1 MQPRLPFLKPKP
13 STGSVF
19 SPVLSKSL
27 TADSSQCPT
36 LEEKNVCRSLSQ
48 CKQILSESISTQML
62 IEASK
67 KDRSHSSTQKQE
79 TVTLDVPHE
88 IRTILPPN
96 NNIKSISPSHYVVFP
111 PEIPP
116 EYRNYCRSKTSSPLP
131 KHEINV
137 ETKSEYAISSAIRKE
152 DGKISNSIL
161 EYSESN
167 DIPNLSEH
175 ENLRTETSDI
185 IQKHGMNN
193 ETKSDC
199 TISSVVY
206 PVEIKLSQSNEEFFE
221 IVEPNYVHEFYESEN
236 STTKTSDFD
245 RENPISN
252 TANTELIVE
261 SKIHENTE
269 KDDQAESSMIA
280 ALKTDSGRSDS
291 PFPTLDDSSELI
303 SKPIEPTIVPMSMAD
318 ALSIAPDRSYKL
330 PESNIKRPTGNNSV
344 RYMHGYN
351 KKTPVEPLLMTRYL
365 IYAPTSAVDS
375 EEEQIA
381 SLGLK
386 SFPPI
391 SDELKISTASG
402 DFDRTES
409 NFENAEE
416 LDFDKLKF
424 EEPINQLNKE
434 VDIVEPKIIEPLDNP
449 QFQKSIPENPPRA
462 SFSETFSGK
471 LIGPGIQDKV
481 SLFMPKLS
489 IEDTSFSKQK
499 LNVHGKS
506 SFALDSESS
515 SLGDSSSKNS
525 DLAVHKSNNSEPNSS
540 NSTPAKT
547 LLKPHTSTESTEESI
562 PLTPH
567 SSKTDNALV
576 EPVTPTCKSSLPAAF
591 LSKQLTCLMKK
602 QQPKCIPSPIPIPN
616 LGGQPTGR
624 AGVSA
629 GLTAPRRGRGV
640 LNPQNLTPGAREP
653 LCGQC
658 NLYIR

>member
-19 SPVLSKSL
+19 SPVVSKSL

-36 LEEKNVCRSLSQ
+36 LDGKNVCRSLSQ

-67 KDRSHSSTQKQE
+67 KDRTNSSSQKQE
-79 TVTLDVPHE
+79 TVALDVPHE
-88 IRTILPPN
+88 IRSILPPN
-96 NNIKSISPSHYVVFP
+96 NNIKSISSSHYVVFP

-116 EYRNYCRSKTSSPLP
+116 EYRNYCRSITSSPLP

-137 ETKSEYAISSAIRKE
+137 ETKSEYMISSAIRKE
-152 DGKISNSIL
+152 DYSISKSTL
-161 EYSESN
+161 VCPESN
-167 DIPNLSEH
+167 NIPKLNEN
-175 ENLRTETSDI
+175 ENLRTEISDT

-193 ETKSDC
+193 KTKSDC
-199 TISSVVY
+199 TISSAVH
-206 PVEIKLSQSNEEFFE
+206 PVEIKLSQSYDEFLE
-221 IVEPNYVHEFYESEN
+221 TIEPNYVHEFRESEN
-236 STTKTSDFD
+236 SITKTSDFG
-245 RENPISN
+245 RENPILS
-252 TANTELIVE
+252 TEPIVE
-261 SKIHENTE
+261 SKSSAYTA
-269 KDDQAESSMIA
+269 KDDKESSIVA

-291 PFPTLDDSSELI
+291 PLPTLVDSSELI
-303 SKPIEPTIVPMSMAD
+303 PTPIEPAIEPMTMAD
-318 ALSIAPDRSYKL
+318 ALTIASDRSYKL
-330 PESNIKRPTGNNSV
+330 PESSIKRPVGNNPV

-351 KKTPVEPLLMTRYL
+351 KKTPMEPLLMTRHL

-375 EEEQIA
+375 KEEEIA

-391 SDELKISTASG
+391 SDDLKLSTASG

-409 NFENAEE
+409 NFDNAEE
-416 LDFDKLKF
+416 FVFDDLKF
-424 EEPINQLNKE
+424 EEPIKLLNKE
-434 VDIVEPKIIEPLDNP
+434 MDVVEPVVDEPLDKL
-449 QFQKSIPENPPRA
+449 QCQQSIQENLPRA
-462 SFSETFSGK
+462 SFSETFPGK

-499 LNVHGKS
+499 PNVHGKS
-506 SFALDSESS
+506 SIALDSASS

-525 DLAVHKSNNSEPNSS
+525 DSITYKSNNSETNSS
-540 NSTPAKT
+540 NYTPVET
-547 LLKPHTSTESTEESI
+547 LLKSRISTKSIEESI

-567 SSKTDNALV
+567 TSQTDNTLV
-576 EPVTPTCKSSLPAAF
+576 EPVTPTFKSSLPAAF

-602 QQPKCIPSPIPIPN
+602 QQPKCIPSPIPKPDI
-616 LGGQPTGR
+616 GGQPTGR

-658 NLYIR
+658 HLYIR